1 MEDKM
6 QLFIEEVKD
15 MKEWQEFLLDNKNI
29 SNNREIVEEV
39 GTEANKE
46 MRNLLQRLMR
56 PLLMIDTIKN
66 KLGYIL
72 YIKENWKVEN

>member
-15 MKEWQEFLLDNKNI
+15 MKEWQEFLLDNKN
-29 SNNREIVEEV
+29 
-39 GTEANKE
+39 
-46 MRNLLQRLMR
+46 
-56 PLLMIDTIKN
+56 N

>member
-1 MEDKM
+1 M